1 MGFPAKRI
9 SDTIFEYG
17 GRTIQAG
24 WRARAGFNG
33 SLLGAG
39 RSAERFLESEG
50 KIIQRQ
56 KIMGWA
62 RAWLFF
68 AFAVIL
74 SPMAF
79 AVTKCEID
87 GKVVYQDAPCA
98 RETVGQA
105 MQKQVLYETLY
116 RRLDQL
122 QARGVGMV
130 HRQPPKQEAPAEDG
144 NISLR
149 DGHFVPMTRDE
160 FRRKQDQQF
169 KEIEEKSKQKNKESA
184 ARLTNFLDEAKRGCG
199 GKMLDY
205 PEVGMSDE
213 VFRNCTLHARV
224 GGVTQIVVD
233 EYESMPLRLYVF
245 GTSRAQR
252 VYAIDGV
259 ITAIR
264 P

>member
-1 MGFPAKRI
+1 M
-9 SDTIFEYG
+9 
-17 GRTIQAG
+17 
-24 WRARAGFNG
+24 
-33 SLLGAG
+33 
-39 RSAERFLESEG
+39 
-50 KIIQRQ
+50 
-56 KIMGWA
+56 
-62 RAWLFF
+62 
-68 AFAVIL
+68 
-74 SPMAF
+74 
-79 AVTKCEID
+79 
-87 GKVVYQDAPCA
+87 
-98 RETVGQA
+98 RETVGQGV
-105 MQKQVLYETLY
+105 QKQALYETLY

-130 HRQPPKQEAPAEDG
+130 NRPPPKQEAPMED
-144 NISLR
+144 ISLR
-149 DGHFVPMTRDE
+149 DGHLVPMTKDE
-160 FRRKQDQQF
+160 YRRRLDQRY
-169 KEIEEKSKQKNKESA
+169 KEIEERSKQKNKESA

-224 GGVTQIVVD
+224 GGVTQIVAD